1 MLKTICH
8 ISIYLMA
15 AILIT
20 ICIYIAIKKTRGVL
34 DLIAVIIIAI
44 MLTTDISMLIVLGA
58 TILTLSI

>member
-20 ICIYIAIKKTRGVL
+20 ICIHTAIKKTHGVL
-34 DLIAVIIIAI
+34 DLIIAI

>member
-15 AILIT
+15 TILIT
-20 ICIYIAIKKTRGVL
+20 ICIYTAIKKTRGVL

-58 TILTLSI
+58 IILTLSI